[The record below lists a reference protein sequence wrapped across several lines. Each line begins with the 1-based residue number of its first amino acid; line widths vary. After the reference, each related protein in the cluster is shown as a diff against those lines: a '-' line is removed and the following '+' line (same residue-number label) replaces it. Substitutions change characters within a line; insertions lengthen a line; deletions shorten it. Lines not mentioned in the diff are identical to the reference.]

1 MYILDIILNSIFV
14 YTVLNTS
21 IYLIYLH
28 KKCASRGDD
37 EIGFSGYLSLF
48 MGISIWLVELLAI
61 FKKKDIQDLKETV
74 SFYVLVLI
82 GLLLNFGVILLIS

>member
-1 MYILDIILNSIFV
+1 
-14 YTVLNTS
+14 
-21 IYLIYLH
+21 
-28 KKCASRGDD
+28 
-37 EIGFSGYLSLF
+37 

-61 FKKKDIQDLKETV
+61 FKKKDIQGLKETV

>member
-1 MYILDIILNSIFV
+1 
-14 YTVLNTS
+14 
-21 IYLIYLH
+21 
-28 KKCASRGDD
+28 
-37 EIGFSGYLSLF
+37 